1 MSFLSL
7 LLGFLSGAANS
18 FSKVLEI
25 LKMKK
30 LIEQGRK
37 QKEAEIVAKEN
48 ELNRQQTEILVQERT
63 KKEVIDKMKDGTF

>member
-1 MSFLSL
+1 
-7 LLGFLSGAANS
+7 LSGAANS

>member
-1 MSFLSL
+1 
-7 LLGFLSGAANS
+7 
-18 FSKVLEI
+18 
-25 LKMKK
+25 MKK